1 MYFTYPLYPLAQSSQ
16 HSNESDA
23 FIILNIQMKTNEM
36 QRLCELPNIT
46 RLVRRGLKL
55 TPLSVSLQT
64 NTQPISTLLTFQTI
78 SVNF

>member
-1 MYFTYPLYPLAQSSQ
+1 MYFTYTLYPLAQSSQ
-16 HSNESDA
+16 YLNESDA

-55 TPLSVSLQT
+55 TPLSVLLQT
-64 NTQPISTLLTFQTI
+64 NPQPISTLLTFRTI

>member
-1 MYFTYPLYPLAQSSQ
+1 MYFTYTLYPLAQSSQ
-16 HSNESDA
+16 YLNESDA

-55 TPLSVSLQT
+55 TPLSVLLQT
-64 NTQPISTLLTFQTI
+64 NTQPISTLLTFRTI